1 MKKKL
6 QHLIRFVNKT
16 IFKNELPKKI
26 SIYFHDIDEQEL
38 ISIKNIILFFKSLNY
53 QFVTVEDFNNLIE
66 TDKKLLSLTFDD
78 GFAGWLKLLPIFQ
91 THNVQAT
98 FFTNSIFCRMKI

>member
-26 SIYFHDIDEQEL
+26 SIYFHDIDEQ
-38 ISIKNIILFFKSLNY
+38 N
-53 QFVTVEDFNNLIE
+53 
-66 TDKKLLSLTFDD
+66 
-78 GFAGWLKLLPIFQ
+78 
-91 THNVQAT
+91 
-98 FFTNSIFCRMKI
+98 

>member
-1 MKKKL
+1 M
-6 QHLIRFVNKT
+6 NKT
-16 IFKNELPKKI
+16 IFKNELPKKLVYI
-26 SIYFHDIDEQEL
+26 STILTSRINFHKKHYFI
-38 ISIKNIILFFKSLNY
+38 FKSLNY

-98 FFTNSIFCRMKI
+98 FLQTLFFVG

>member
-6 QHLIRFVNKT
+6 QHILRYVNKT

-38 ISIKNIILFFKSLNY
+38 ISITNIILFFKSLNY
-53 QFVTVEDFNNLIE
+53 QFVTVEDFNNLY
-66 TDKKLLSLTFDD
+66 KLSNDIPNSNLSYL
-78 GFAGWLKLLPIFQ
+78 Q
-91 THNVQAT
+91 
-98 FFTNSIFCRMKI
+98 